1 MGKLPK
7 PLFVVAG
14 LTLAACSGLQL
25 DRAQGVTPQ
34 GSVFD
39 TALYKGYIELSQA
52 EFTEGDYKDS
62 DFFAL
67 RAIQSGSGGGVG
79 PQEIGGRRLP
89 DGMVSELA
97 SARRKLAAVLED
109 TATQKAPE
117 AAARAQVMFDCWMQ
131 EQEENFQSD
140 DIAACRSRFLAAL
153 DEAQKAVGPSAA
165 PAVPVG
171 RVEAE
176 STPTPTPTPA
186 PAPRPAPVRVVI
198 LFDFDSAEVSS
209 DEEAKVRQIIAA
221 IRGRRRARIS
231 LSGHTDRAGADA
243 YNNRLAERRVEA
255 VANALSK
262 GRLLDARVSLLY
274 FGENL
279 PAVQTDDGVREPRN
293 RRVEVIVE

>member
-89 DGMVSELA
+89 DSMVSELA

-165 PAVPVG
+165 PALPVG

-176 STPTPTPTPA
+176 STPAPTPA

-209 DEEAKVRQIIAA
+209 DEEAKIRQIIAA

-262 GRLLDARVSLLY
+262 GRLQDARVSLLY